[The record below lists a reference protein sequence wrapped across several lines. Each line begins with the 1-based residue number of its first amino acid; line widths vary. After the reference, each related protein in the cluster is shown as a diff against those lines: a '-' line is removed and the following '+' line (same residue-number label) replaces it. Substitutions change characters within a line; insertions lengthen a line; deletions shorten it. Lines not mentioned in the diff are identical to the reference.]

1 MSVAFVFPGQ
11 GSQSV
16 GMLAQLATAEPLVQ
30 ETFAEASD
38 VLGYDLWKL
47 CQGGPEEELG
57 KTERTQPAMLAAGVA
72 TWRVWRKH
80 GGGLPAAMSGHSLG
94 EYSALVCS
102 GALDFRTAVGLVQ
115 FRGQAMQAAV
125 PAGQGAMAAVMGLDR
140 AALQA
145 ICERASAP
153 GEPVEPANLNG
164 GGQIVISGHTKAVD
178 RAIPEAKGAGAK
190 IAKKLAV
197 SAPFHCSLMK
207 PAAERLAAAL
217 ADIAVMTPSVPVV
230 ANVTAEPTQDP
241 ARIKELLV
249 QQVTAP
255 VRWEESVQ
263 TIAKLVNFA
272 ILGGV
277 LVYFLKTPIS
287 AYLVSRSTQIRQ
299 DLVTAAELRS
309 TAAAQLADIDR
320 KLQALPAE
328 LEKLRAQGEQDVQAE
343 RARIAQA
350 AAAERERLI
359 AQTHREIDARLR
371 MARRQLTEHAAELAI
386 KIAEERIKQ
395 TITPDDQLRLV
406 DRYAAQ
412 LREAR

>member
-1 MSVAFVFPGQ
+1 
-11 GSQSV
+11 
-16 GMLAQLATAEPLVQ
+16 
-30 ETFAEASD
+30 
-38 VLGYDLWKL
+38 
-47 CQGGPEEELG
+47 
-57 KTERTQPAMLAAGVA
+57 
-72 TWRVWRKH
+72 
-80 GGGLPAAMSGHSLG
+80 
-94 EYSALVCS
+94 
-102 GALDFRTAVGLVQ
+102 
-115 FRGQAMQAAV
+115 
-125 PAGQGAMAAVMGLDR
+125 
-140 AALQA
+140 
-145 ICERASAP
+145 
-153 GEPVEPANLNG
+153 
-164 GGQIVISGHTKAVD
+164 
-178 RAIPEAKGAGAK
+178 
-190 IAKKLAV
+190 
-197 SAPFHCSLMK
+197 
-207 PAAERLAAAL
+207 
-217 ADIAVMTPSVPVV
+217 
-230 ANVTAEPTQDP
+230 
-241 ARIKELLV
+241 
-249 QQVTAP
+249 
-255 VRWEESVQ
+255 
-263 TIAKLVNFA
+263 VNFA